1 MLDQEAREF
10 DGTRGSAGT
19 RGSHV
24 WLIPAI
30 AATGFT
36 AAALLWWRFGES
48 VFLTSMMGAI
58 IACF

>member
-1 MLDQEAREF
+1 MVDQEAREF
-10 DGTRGSAGT
+10 AET
-19 RGSHV
+19 RGSHS

-30 AATGFT
+30 AAAGFT